1 MSHSEIMD
9 KPSGLKECP
18 RCGLRNRS
26 GAYQCDFCGWDFR
39 GASDDWMGKVN
50 ELQRIN
56 KEVESP
62 VLDKRTTS
70 KIEMTIVNPAEVPV
84 KEPKPEME
92 VPRKLELDEHNDVEP
107 IVAAAVKDEV
117 PFDPEEISQAQT
129 GTEEEAPIYHK
140 DVDVQTKVE
149 ASAGGEVES
158 GDASK
163 DLTRYMPQGLLITG
177 AAIYGVTLALSA
189 GPGMSAPL
197 GWLMGI
203 FGALFIVTG
212 LGMLYIDRTTPDT
225 SDWSEAAEV
234 VLCPECHEVVAGPE
248 RSCPNCGAHFEDVTS
263 RE

>member
-1 MSHSEIMD
+1 MKTLFITTVMSHSEIMD

-117 PFDPEEISQAQT
+117 PFDPEEI
-129 GTEEEAPIYHK
+129 
-140 DVDVQTKVE
+140 
-149 ASAGGEVES
+149 
-158 GDASK
+158 
-163 DLTRYMPQGLLITG
+163 L
-177 AAIYGVTLALSA
+177 A
-189 GPGMSAPL
+189 GP
-197 GWLMGI
+197 
-203 FGALFIVTG
+203 
-212 LGMLYIDRTTPDT
+212 DRDGRR
-225 SDWSEAAEV
+225 
-234 VLCPECHEVVAGPE
+234 GPHLSQ
-248 RSCPNCGAHFEDVTS
+248 RRRCPNQG
-263 RE
+263 RGQRGWGGRKR